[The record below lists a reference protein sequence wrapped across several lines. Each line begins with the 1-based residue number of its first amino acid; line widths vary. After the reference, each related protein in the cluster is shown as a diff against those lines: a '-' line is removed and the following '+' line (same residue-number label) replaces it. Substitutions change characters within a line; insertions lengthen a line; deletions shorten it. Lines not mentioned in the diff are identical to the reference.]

1 MTTRNVNIWSRLDK
15 ATITVFLLMVIIGWF
30 NIYAAV
36 YNEDHTKII
45 DLSQRYGK
53 QFVWILATIVIAVFV
68 VVIDTRFYFF
78 FAYFIY
84 GGLIFL
90 LMMVLIL
97 GKDINGAKSWFQI
110 GSLSIQPSEFAK
122 FGTALALAAYLN
134 SIKNDLSRLRIFFI
148 SIGII
153 LFPAFLI
160 VLQPDMGSAVVYFA
174 LFIVLF
180 REGMSPYI
188 FISGL
193 IMGILFFFT
202 LIFNN
207 LYLTIGLIA
216 VAFILAWFVTR
227 KWKLCL
233 EGLGIFVL
241 VSIIMYLFNIL
252 IIKVLNDEHVLFI
265 SIILSGTVYAYYF
278 YNKKAIS
285 LLVIFIFL
293 IASLAFV
300 NSVDFAFSNLMK
312 PHQKE
317 RVEILLGIKSDPH
330 GTGYNV
336 NQSIISI
343 GSGGFSGKGYLKGT
357 QTKFKFVPAQ
367 STDFIFCT
375 IGEEWGFIGCFV
387 VIVLYVFLLIRLII
401 LAERQRSDFSRI
413 YGYGVVS
420 ILFVHF
426 FINIGMAIGLVPVI
440 GIPLPFLSY
449 GGSSLWGFTILLFI
463 FLRLD
468 ASRAEYL
475 V

>member
-188 FISGL
+188 FVSGL

-241 VSIIMYLFNIL
+241 VSIIIYLFNIL